1 MRIVR
6 RVIVYSMTGKYTQFD
21 VSSIEVIP
29 LKKRRNDLD
38 LSTIMHLHPVASVR
52 PPFREVARKMLQ
64 ARNQKASNVFMLG
77 AHTIRSGVQPFII
90 DLMERHLISCIA
102 VNGACVI
109 HDYEFALIGQTTE
122 SVAHYIKDGRF
133 GFWQETGYLNEII
146 AEGVTRGEGLGECIG
161 RYILENKLPH
171 REISLLARA
180 YQLDIPVTVH
190 IGIGYDI
197 IHQHPNFDG
206 ATAGKASYTD
216 FLYFAKILESIE
228 GGTLSSFGSAVMAP
242 EIFLK
247 ALSMVRNAARQKG
260 KTAEDFCTLVCDLKD
275 LPPSYADEADK
286 SDPNY
291 YFRPWK
297 TLLVRTVGTRGDSW
311 YVKGT
316 HRETFPELWTAINE
330 VEAGG

>member
-1 MRIVR
+1 MA
-6 RVIVYSMTGKYTQFD
+6 GKYTQFD
-21 VSSIEVIP
+21 VGTIKVTP
-29 LKKRRNDLD
+29 LKKRKSDLD
-38 LSTIMHLHPVASVR
+38 LSTIMHLDKTACVR
-52 PPFREVARKMLQ
+52 PPFRDVAQKMLK
-64 ARNQKASNVFMLG
+64 ARDQKSSNIFMLG

-90 DLMERHLISCIA
+90 DLMERNLISCIA

-133 GFWQETGYLNEII
+133 GFWHETGLLNEII
-146 AEGVTRGEGLGECIG
+146 ADGVARGEGLGECVG
-161 RYILENKLPH
+161 RYILENRLPH
-171 REISLLARA
+171 QEISLLARA
-180 YQLDIPVTVH
+180 YELNIPITVH

-206 ATAGKASYTD
+206 AAAGQASYTD
-216 FLYFAKILESIE
+216 FLYFANILESI
-228 GGTLSSFGSAVMAP
+228 GDGTLSSFGSAVMAP

-247 ALSMVRNAARQKG
+247 ALSMVRNAARQREE
-260 KTAEDFCTLVCDLKD
+260 TVDNFCTLVCDLKD
-275 LPPSYADEADK
+275 LPSSYAEEADK

-297 TLLVRTVGTRGDSW
+297 TLLVRTVSTGGNSW

-330 VEAGG
+330 MEY